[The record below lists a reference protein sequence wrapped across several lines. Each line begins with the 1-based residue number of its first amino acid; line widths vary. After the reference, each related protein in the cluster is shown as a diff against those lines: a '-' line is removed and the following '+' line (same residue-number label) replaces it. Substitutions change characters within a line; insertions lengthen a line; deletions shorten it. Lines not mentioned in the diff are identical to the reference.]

1 MSHSI
6 ITGSSS
12 NNASAAYPSTAQA
25 ELFFKAGFVST
36 CFILCFF
43 LSVKK
48 TLGSQMNPNEIIVK
62 LLNGS
67 QALEI
72 SRDELDFYTYGPIV
86 YKRPINVSKKI
97 LFRNFFF
104 TSI

>member
-1 MSHSI
+1 
-6 ITGSSS
+6 
-12 NNASAAYPSTAQA
+12 
-25 ELFFKAGFVST
+25 
-36 CFILCFF
+36 
-43 LSVKK
+43 
-48 TLGSQMNPNEIIVK
+48 MNPNEIIVK